1 MAKLKG
7 KVLTQ
12 FPSQAVSDKEKQTE
26 TYGLAVGRA
35 IEQEWFNK
43 DNNGIGKFYNSR
55 QEAHR
60 LRLYSRGEQSI
71 RKYKDEFAINGDLS
85 YLNLDWKPVP
95 IIPKF
100 IDIVVNGMQDRLFSI
115 KAVGQDNIST
125 GKRTKFVNDVQQ
137 DLNAAGLLLN
147 IEQTLG
153 VTARNFD
160 VNKLP
165 ANTEEL
171 ELYMQLNYKQ
181 GIEMAEEEAIDNIFK
196 ANKYEETKKRIDY
209 DLATLGMGAVK
220 HGFNNT
226 DGIVVEYVDPANLVW
241 SYTEDPNF
249 QDCYYFGEVKT
260 IKVNEL
266 KKQFPALTNEDIEEL
281 VNRGSN
287 WNDYNDPTYNY
298 YNNSE
303 LAAKNTLTVLYFNWK
318 TWEHDVYKIKE
329 VPTGGKKAIAKDDT
343 FDPPKDKRTRFEK
356 VKQTREVIY
365 EGCLVLGTDTILKW
379 QKASNMV
386 RPSAN
391 INKVMLN
398 YVVSAPRLYKGNIT
412 SLVSKMTAYADLIQ
426 LTHLKL
432 QQSIQRMTPSGVYV
446 DADGLAEI
454 DLGNGTNYNPQ
465 EALNMYFQTGSIIGR
480 SLTTEGE
487 RNNGNIPIQEL
498 PGGGGQQIQVLIGAY
513 NQYIQMMRDVTGLN
527 EARDAADPDQYSLV
541 GVQKLAAANSNVATR
556 HILQAS
562 MFITTCLA
570 EAISLRFK
578 DVLEYH
584 PTKEMFIDSLG
595 QFSVGSLEE
604 LKELNLH
611 DFGIFLE
618 LEPDENEKQLLE
630 NNIQVALS
638 KDSIHLEDA
647 IDIREIKNTKLANQL
662 LKFRRIAKQKADMAK
677 AQAASAAQAQA
688 QGEQAQKLEEVKVQA
703 EQLKTDS
710 KIQLSTSEN
719 EMEIRKM
726 EIETRAKKE
735 LMQYEFNLNVQLKEL
750 ELRSQ
755 MELAE
760 RSNKSMLQRELIRE
774 DTKLKTSNQRVE
786 DTKIKAGG
794 KLSGAPNTDNPV
806 KDFESKGNDTLGGFD
821 MGRFEAS

>member
-12 FPSQAVSDKEKQTE
+12 FPSQAVSDAEKQT
-26 TYGLAVGRA
+26 TSYGLSVGRA

-60 LRLYSRGEQSI
+60 LRLYARGEQSI

-100 IDIVVNGMQDRLFSI
+100 VDIVVNGMQDRLFSI
-115 KAVGQDNIST
+115 KAVGQDSIST

-137 DLNAAGLLLN
+137 DLNTANLLLD
-147 IEQTLG
+147 IEQKLG
-153 VTARNFD
+153 VSARNFA
-160 VNKLP
+160 VNELP

-181 GIEMAEEEAIDNIFK
+181 GIEMAEEEAINNIFK
-196 ANKYEETKKRIDY
+196 ANKYDEIKKRIDY
-209 DLATLGMGAVK
+209 DLTTLGIGAAK

-226 DGIVVEYVDPANLVW
+226 DGVVVEYVDPANLVW
-241 SYTEDPNF
+241 SFTEDPNF
-249 QDCYYFGEVKT
+249 GDCYYFGEVKT

-266 KKQFPALTNEDIEEL
+266 KKQFPDLSNEEIEEL
-281 VNRGSN
+281 VNKGSN
-287 WNDYNDPTYNY
+287 WNDYNDPQYNL

-329 VPTGGKKAIAKDDT
+329 IPSGAKKAIAKDDS
-343 FDPPKDKRTRFEK
+343 FNPPKDKRTRFEK
-356 VKQTREVIY
+356 VKQTREIIY
-365 EGCLVLGTDTILKW
+365 EGCLVLGTDSLLKW
-379 QKASNMV
+379 QKATNMI
-386 RPSAN
+386 RPASN
-391 INKVMLN
+391 INKVMMN

-412 SLVSKMTAYADLIQ
+412 SLVSKMTPYADLLQ

-432 QQSIQRMTPSGVYV
+432 QQAIQRMTPSGVYL

-480 SLTTEGE
+480 SLTMEGE

-498 PGGGGQQIQVLIGAY
+498 PGGGGQQIQVLVGAY

-556 HILQAS
+556 HILQSS

-584 PTKEMFIDSLG
+584 PTKEALIDSIG
-595 QFSVGSLEE
+595 QFSVGSLQE
-604 LKELNLH
+604 LQNLNLH

-618 LEPDENEKQLLE
+618 LTPDENEKQLLE

-647 IDIREIKNTKLANQL
+647 IDVREIKNTKLANQL
-662 LKFRRIAKQKADMAK
+662 LKFRRVAKQQADQQQ
-677 AQAASAAQAQA
+677 AQAASAAQAEA
-688 QGEQAQKLEEVKVQA
+688 QGKAQMEVEQAKAQA
-703 EQLKTDS
+703 EQMKTES
-710 KIQLSTSEN
+710 KVQLSTAEN
-719 EMEIRKM
+719 GLEIKKM

-750 ELRSQ
+750 ELKSQ

-760 RSNKSMLQRELIRE
+760 RSNQSMLQRELIRE
-774 DTKLKTSNQRVE
+774 DTKLKTS
-786 DTKIKAGG
+786 G
-794 KLSGAPNTDNPV
+794 KLSGAPNTDNPT